1 MSPSAR
7 VPPTNRRVAAKAA
20 APTNVRASTSGGAAH
35 GGAKKD
41 EPWDPDLLWRRL
53 RLAGRILIAVLVIV
67 AGGAGAIGAR
77 RYVTSSPRFGLKEL
91 KVEGARRLSS
101 QEIQRLAGIEIGQ
114 NVVDMD
120 LDALRGRIEKNPW
133 IERAQVARRLPASLT
148 IEIVEHEAA
157 ALVTL
162 PTGTFLAT
170 PAGVLFKRVEP
181 GDPDDLP
188 LITGINPDDATG
200 DREATAQLVK
210 RALELSAEIERVGV
224 FGGRV
229 EELHVE
235 SDGGLS
241 AVVGKRAVRL
251 VFGRAPYRG
260 KVRLGATIE
269 AELTRRGARP
279 TVVFLD
285 DDTHPDRIVVRLVSA
300 LPPAQVTV
308 DGEPKTPGPTAQVS
322 KKKGGAP

>member
-1 MSPSAR
+1 MSGSAR
-7 VPPTNRRVAAKAA
+7 VPPTNRRIAAKQAA
-20 APTNVRASTSGGAAH
+20 APTNVRAQGASKA
-35 GGAKKD
+35 GS

-67 AGGAGAIGAR
+67 AGGAGAVGAR

-91 KVEGARRLSS
+91 KIEGARRLSP
-101 QEIQRLAGIEIGQ
+101 QQIQALAGLQIGQ
-114 NVVDMD
+114 NVVDLD
-120 LDALRGRIEKNPW
+120 LDALRARIEKNPW
-133 IERAQVARRLPASLT
+133 VERAQVARRLPASLT

-157 ALVTL
+157 AFVTL

-170 PAGVLFKRVEP
+170 PGGALFKRVEP

-188 LITGINPDDATG
+188 IVTGIAPDDASG

-210 RALELSAEIERVGV
+210 RALELSAEIERVGL

-235 SDGGLS
+235 NDGGLS

-251 VFGRAPYRG
+251 VFGRAPYRA
-260 KVRLGATIE
+260 KVRLGARIE
-269 AELTRRGARP
+269 AELGRRGARP
-279 TVVFLD
+279 TVLFLD
-285 DDTHPDRIVVRLVSA
+285 DDSHPDRIVVRLVSA
-300 LPPAQVTV
+300 LPQAQVTV
-308 DGEPKTPGPTAQVS
+308 DGPGPTAQIS